1 MKRLILSIVMASVL
15 VLTSCGG
22 VPFTFIEVSNGLI
35 RLYDASFEGYDFI
48 SANRINTDI
57 GVDVVIS
64 LKKAR

>member
-15 VLTSCGG
+15 VLTSCAG

-48 SANRINTDI
+48 SANRIDTDI